1 MRTAEAIAAIERQRD
16 ILAEGL
22 EDTSSLWTYLY
33 FLDDL
38 AKGFLAYRTLSGS
51 LAALDEILDHDT
63 VVVGVR
69 EHGGVLVSHVHGEGP
84 TQEAAVQA
92 FHARLIELLPGSD
105 VFPEDALKLLPYCGR
120 EVVAAITVSRE
131 SSPHPAITLFYL
143 PQFEDAI
150 IFAALK
156 GALSA

>member
-1 MRTAEAIAAIERQRD
+1 MRTPEAIAAIERQRD

-22 EDTSSLWTYLY
+22 DDNSSLWTYLY

-38 AKGFLAYRTLSGS
+38 AKGFLAYRTLYGGI
-51 LAALDEILDHDT
+51 AALDDCLDHDA

-69 EHGGVLVSHVHGEGP
+69 EHGGVLVSYVHDDRP
-84 TQEAAVQA
+84 TRAAATQA
-92 FHARLIELLPGSD
+92 FHAYLIDLLPGPD
-105 VFPEDALKLLPYCGR
+105 AFPEDALKLLPYCGR
-120 EVVAAITVSRE
+120 EVVAAITVSRDR
-131 SSPHPAITLFYL
+131 SSNPTVTLFYL

-156 GALSA
+156 GALNA